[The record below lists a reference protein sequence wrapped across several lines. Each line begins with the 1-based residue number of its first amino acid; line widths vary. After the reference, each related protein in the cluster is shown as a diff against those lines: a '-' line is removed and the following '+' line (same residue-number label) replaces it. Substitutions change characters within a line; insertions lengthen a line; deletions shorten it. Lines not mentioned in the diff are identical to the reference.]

1 MTMLHHTTT
10 SPSLFSASILFL
22 FLNKIAKLCL
32 QLLFVCH
39 WDLKN
44 VAHFIEEPNTVLCM
58 LLNSN
63 ARVEVLPDRH
73 LCWKETHQQLYIL
86 AINNPNSSSEQNF
99 SPIIWK
105 HSRSVLSSSSFLSIS
120 SNGIN
125 SKKDPCLV

>member
-1 MTMLHHTTT
+1 MLHHTTT

-44 VAHFIEEPNTVLCM
+44 VVHFKEEPNTVLCM

-73 LCWKETHQQLYIL
+73 LCWKETHQQLFWPLIIPIVLLSRISLLLFGSIL
-86 AINNPNSSSEQNF
+86 DQF
-99 SPIIWK
+99 FLLLLF
-105 HSRSVLSSSSFLSIS
+105 SRSLLMGLTVRKI
-120 SNGIN
+120 
-125 SKKDPCLV
+125 PV